1 MSQQRHLPALF
12 LSLICTVL
20 LVCAFVLP
28 FLESSID
35 LEFPGWVGTVDR
47 FIPGDTEARLE
58 EWILSLTGVPLGEQF
73 LFGIIGEL
81 WRTQEFL
88 LAAAIFLFSAVF
100 PVMKLALALLLSS
113 GTPIGPT
120 MRRKLQKL
128 LDSTAKWSM
137 ADVFIAAMVVVF
149 FKAEGF
155 QFEFVPRAGIY
166 CFAFAAIGSSVAVH
180 LLKRQA
186 QTLGDHAAAELAMIA
201 SELRAAEFTEGPQFA
216 ARVEHLI
223 SSVDYIQRHGPK
235 TDSEEV

>member
-12 LSLICTVL
+12 LSLVCTVL

-35 LEFPGWVGTVDR
+35 LEFPGWVATVDR

-58 EWILSLTGVPLGEQF
+58 EWILSLTGVPLGEQY

-81 WRTQEFL
+81 WNTQEYL
-88 LAAAIFLFSAVF
+88 LAVAILAFSAIF
-100 PVMKLALALLLSS
+100 PVMKLVLALVLSS
-113 GTPIGPT
+113 GTPMGHVT
-120 MRRKLQKL
+120 RRKLQKI

-155 QFEFVPRAGIY
+155 QFEFIPRAGIY
-166 CFAFAAIGSSVAVH
+166 CFAAAAIGSSVAVH
-180 LLKRQA
+180 LLKRQF
-186 QTLGDHAAAELAMIA
+186 QTLGDKAAEELSAIAADLRTSGLA
-201 SELRAAEFTEGPQFA
+201 EGEQFA
-216 ARVEHLI
+216 ARVEVLL
-223 SSVDYIQRHGPK
+223 SSMDYVKRDGAPV
-235 TDSEEV
+235 SEEV